1 MLLDGTKQ
9 FHRRLLLQI
18 QQIQGIGDPNMA
30 SKIDMVLTELF
41 AQSKTLAAVEQ
52 HQADMS
58 TNFDKLVAGFKDYK
72 TKTDIAIADANA
84 AIADLKTSKAIRVAY
99 GSGAIGLGTAIGY
112 LVKAGILKIVGG
124 H

>member
-1 MLLDGTKQ
+1 
-9 FHRRLLLQI
+9 
-18 QQIQGIGDPNMA
+18 MA

-52 HQADMS
+52 HQVDMS
-58 TNFDKLVAGFKDYK
+58 NNFDKLVSGLKDYK
-72 TKTDIAIADANA
+72 TKTDA
-84 AIADLKTSKAIRVAY
+84 AIDEANKAISELKTGKAVRMAY

-112 LVKAGILKIVGG
+112 LVKSGILKIVGG

>member
-1 MLLDGTKQ
+1 
-9 FHRRLLLQI
+9 
-18 QQIQGIGDPNMA
+18 
-30 SKIDMVLTELF
+30 MVLTELF

>member
-1 MLLDGTKQ
+1 V
-9 FHRRLLLQI
+9 
-18 QQIQGIGDPNMA
+18 QQIQGTGDPNMA

-52 HQADMS
+52 RQADMS
-58 TNFDKLVAGFKDYK
+58 ANFDKLITGLKDYK
-72 TKTDIAIADANA
+72 GKTDA
-84 AIADLKTSKAIRVAY
+84 AIDGVKADITNLKTSKAVSLAY

-112 LVKAGILKIVGG
+112 LVKSGILKIVGG